1 MPPMQ
6 RFAEA
11 AMRERDP
18 DHVALMSALENG
30 ELERAAEILARD
42 SQNKYIQP
50 IGALQ
55 VTALHMAAWQG
66 RIDLLDL
73 LYVKGANVNA
83 TDKIGRGALYYA
95 AYCGYADVT
104 RWILQHGGDTQAK
117 VGVNSCTKDLYKS
130 PLVKSSFIGKVL
142 PLPVCWGRTPLHQA
156 VKNNHADVV
165 RLLVEAGAD
174 VNAKDENLVSPLL
187 LAGSAVNRDDSQEM
201 AKFVEIIKTLV
212 SGKAFVNI
220 IHPDTG
226 TTALHH
232 AAGIGSAEA
241 TKLLLTNGAWPM
253 FKCKSSGSTPLHI
266 AASAGSLE
274 TLITLLRVIQPH
286 CIDTCDQVNQTAL
299 HLASYQGHSDCVRML
314 IKCGGNLAAMTKTG
328 VTAVDA
334 IFAHMPRPLDFLK
347 DILDSCVQM
356 SSNCSSEK
364 YNTITVDFSILAPKY
379 HMQMRVMTAII
390 AATSSVTQLAILQ
403 HPLVETFLRLKWA
416 KLRIFFFLLV
426 LVHIVFVI
434 SLSSYALMLLQNE
447 NYVLHRG
454 FLGICACIILIHN
467 MIQVLLEPRHYSMQF
482 ETWLSFM
489 CVVLS
494 LATSIAGK
502 CVEYTKDDIQQGL
515 QVQTTQAT
523 TEMKGTQ
530 AEGEKLLQ
538 CPEWLL
544 HCMSIN
550 ILLGW
555 VQMMLLIGRFPMWG
569 YYALIFSAVLKNM
582 LKMLLAFGYLIVGFA
597 LSFAVLFHGG
607 GEFCDLWRAIVRTVV
622 MMMGEYEYEDLLKQK
637 HLRITTRIVF
647 FIFTMLVSVV
657 LINLMIGLAV
667 NDIQGIEKEGHIRRL
682 LKQAEFIAHLER
694 VTSHRIFRSSWL
706 RPRLSIHS
714 SRDIPAKMTLS
725 YRENYSHRAS
735 HIEAPRDIPCEL
747 KEALFLLATKSCFMS
762 DNSAGDRNAE
772 DTDVKLSSLL
782 NGLEGH
788 LRKLRPRCSNNLTS
802 RKLTRPRRNKRK
814 FKPRNVINL

>member
-1 MPPMQ
+1 MPPM
-6 RFAEA
+6 RMVAEA

-55 VTALHMAAWQG
+55 VTALHVAAWQG
-66 RIDLLDL
+66 RIDLLDQ
-73 LYVKGANVNA
+73 LYAKGADVNA
-83 TDKIGRGALYYA
+83 ADKIGRCALYYA
-95 AYCGYADVT
+95 AHCGYADVT

-117 VGVNSCTKDLYKS
+117 ADINSCSKDLHKS
-130 PLVKSSFIGKVL
+130 PLVKSCFGKAL

-274 TLITLLRVIQPH
+274 TLIALLRVIQPH
-286 CIDTCDQVNQTAL
+286 RIDTCDQVNQTAL

-364 YNTITVDFSILAPKY
+364 YNTITVDFGILAPKY
-379 HMQMRVMTAII
+379 QIQMGVITAIV

-416 KLRIFFFLLV
+416 KLRIFFFLLM
-426 LVHIVFVI
+426 LLHIFFVI
-434 SLSSYALMLLQNE
+434 SLSSYALMLLQDV

-467 MIQVLLEPRHYSMQF
+467 MIQVLLEPRHCLMQF
-482 ETWLSFM
+482 ETWLSFV
-489 CVVLS
+489 CVALS
-494 LATSIAGK
+494 LAISLADK
-502 CVEYTKDDIQQGL
+502 CVEYKDDNQGL
-515 QVQTTQAT
+515 RVQGTQT
-523 TEMKGTQ
+523 PTEMEGTQ
-530 AEGEKLLQ
+530 AEGEELLQ

-550 ILLGW
+550 ILLSW
-555 VQMMLLIGRFPMWG
+555 IQMMLVIGRFPMLD

-582 LKMLLAFGYLIVGFA
+582 LKMFLAFGCLIVGFA
-597 LSFAVLFHGG
+597 VSFAVLFYER
-607 GEFCDLWRAIVRTVV
+607 GEFSNLWKTIVRTIV
-622 MMMGEYEYEDLLKQK
+622 MMMGEYEYENLLKEK
-637 HLRITTRIVF
+637 HLRITTRIMFFVF
-647 FIFTMLVSVV
+647 AILVSIV
-657 LINLMIGLAV
+657 LINLIGLAV
-667 NDIQGIEKEGHIRRL
+667 NDIQGIEKKNHIRRL
-682 LKQAEFIAHLER
+682 LKQAEFIAHWER
-694 VTSHRIFRSSWL
+694 VMSHRIFRSSWL
-706 RPRLSIHS
+706 RPRLNIHL
-714 SRDIPAKMTLS
+714 SRDIPAKITLR

-735 HIEAPRDIPCEL
+735 NIEVPRDISCEL
-747 KEALFLLATKSCFMS
+747 KEALFLLATKPCFMS
-762 DNSAGDRNAE
+762 DNSAGETETRKTRKTPTEPVAE
-772 DTDVKLSSLL
+772 QFGGTSTEAEAASASSAV
-782 NGLEGH
+782 GVPEAVG
-788 LRKLRPRCSNNLTS
+788 T
-802 RKLTRPRRNKRK
+802 T
-814 FKPRNVINL
+814 